1 MKMSPQMQADAAL
14 RPILEIEDLRIAFSG
29 RGGESEAVKGVSLS
43 VAPGEVLGLVG
54 ESGSGKTVTMLAAAG
69 LLERNGRIAG
79 GRVRIAGQ
87 DVTRASRGMLRPIRG
102 AVVSMIFQ
110 NPRAALNPIRSV
122 GDQIAD
128 AIRAHERVSKAQA
141 HARAVALLTAVNF
154 PRPEAQARAY
164 PHELSGGMCQ
174 RAMIAVALACNPR
187 LLIADEP
194 TTGLDPTT
202 QKSVMDLLAGLIADR
217 GMAMVLI
224 THDLAMAAQY
234 CARVAVMEQGAL
246 VETGLPRRIFLAPRH
261 PYTQRLVAASPTRG
275 ARIEDLVPPGT
286 LPALPAAPAPTLGR
300 PHLLEVIGLQKD
312 FGGGARA
319 VDGVSFTLN
328 AGQSLGLV
336 GESGSGKSTTSRL
349 VCRLLDADA
358 GAIVF
363 DGQDLAATSERD
375 FPRSPRRSDIQLV
388 FQDPTDS
395 LNPRFTAREAIADPL
410 RRLGGLRGR
419 ALEAAVRETADL
431 VSFPQ
436 ALLDRLPHQL
446 SGGQKAR
453 VGIGRAVCLRP
464 KLMVLDEPT
473 AALDV
478 SVQAVVLHLLERLR
492 RELGMAYLFVSHD
505 LNVVR
510 MMCAETLVM
519 KSGRIVE
526 AAPTETLFTAPEH
539 PYTRSLLAAVPSLD
553 ALQGD

>member
-336 GESGSGKSTTSRL
+336 GESGSGKSTASPL
-349 VCRLLDADA
+349 V
-358 GAIVF
+358 
-363 DGQDLAATSERD
+363 
-375 FPRSPRRSDIQLV
+375 
-388 FQDPTDS
+388 
-395 LNPRFTAREAIADPL
+395 
-410 RRLGGLRGR
+410 
-419 ALEAAVRETADL
+419 
-431 VSFPQ
+431 
-436 ALLDRLPHQL
+436 
-446 SGGQKAR
+446 
-453 VGIGRAVCLRP
+453 
-464 KLMVLDEPT
+464 
-473 AALDV
+473 
-478 SVQAVVLHLLERLR
+478 
-492 RELGMAYLFVSHD
+492 
-505 LNVVR
+505 
-510 MMCAETLVM
+510 
-519 KSGRIVE
+519 
-526 AAPTETLFTAPEH
+526 
-539 PYTRSLLAAVPSLD
+539 
-553 ALQGD
+553 